1 MPAADGITVRAIAGT
16 HAVILGMDATTEES
30 RRSLLGF
37 GIGKRLA
44 DGNIDPAEQELI
56 QKTGKR
62 GIPYM
67 TVGETWIKGYPMD
80 VAGFR
85 KTLSDLGI
93 TGAGA

>member
-1 MPAADGITVRAIAGT
+1 MPELKVYSTDWCGDCRNLKRFLAAEGISFTEIN
-16 HAVILGMDATTEES
+16 IENDA
-30 RRSLLGF
+30 
-37 GIGKRLA
+37 A
-44 DGNIDPAEQELI
+44 AEQELI

-93 TGAGA
+93 TGAGT

>member
-1 MPAADGITVRAIAGT
+1 MPELKVYSTDWCGDCRNLKRFLAAEGISYTEIN
-16 HAVILGMDATTEES
+16 IENDA
-30 RRSLLGF
+30 
-37 GIGKRLA
+37 A
-44 DGNIDPAEQELI
+44 AEQELI

-85 KTLSDLGI
+85 KTLSALGI